1 MNERFRHD
9 DNNEN
14 NNNNDNGYVPQ
25 DWGEARFNALW
36 QRCLAA
42 VPVAVAAPYARL
54 AMLYGE
60 PMRHYHTFDHIQHC
74 LQEFDA
80 IAGQL
85 EHADAVEMALWFHD
99 AIYVPGASDN
109 EQRSAQL
116 FRSCAVGGDPG
127 FCQRVDELIMVTTH
141 RVPPHG
147 HDERFMVD
155 IDLSSFGQPWT
166 EFLHDG
172 QDLRAES
179 AHSDD
184 AGYYQSQLRFL
195 NSLYQRPNLF
205 QTAFFQARYE
215 QAART
220 NIERLIARL
229 RACGYGSSS

>member
-14 NNNNDNGYVPQ
+14 NNDNDNAYVPQ
-25 DWGEARFNALW
+25 DWGEARFTALW

-42 VPVAVAAPYARL
+42 VPVVSPYARL

-60 PMRHYHTFDHIQHC
+60 PMRRYHTFDHIQHC

-80 IAGQL
+80 IVEQL

-141 RVPPHG
+141 RVPPRS
-147 HDERFMVD
+147 HDERFIVD
-155 IDLSSFGQPWT
+155 IDLSSFGQSWA
-166 EFLHDG
+166 EFLYDG
-172 QDLRAES
+172 EDLRAES
-179 AHSDD
+179 ADLDD

-205 QTAFFQARYE
+205 QTTFFQARYE

-229 RACGYGSSS
+229 QAGGYDSSA